1 MTKSSDEATLIPV
14 RYRRTVLEMVETYMR
29 VRMNYLDGRKAG
41 EHTLVKSKNSG
52 ETATRVAATRRA
64 A

>member
-14 RYRRTVLEMVETYMR
+14 RYRQTVLEMVETYMR
-29 VRMNYLDGRKAG
+29 VRMNYLDG

-52 ETATRVAATRRA
+52 ETVHRVAATKRA